1 MAGSRPQRTRIQD
14 VAKAAGV
21 SPTTVSHALN
31 GRGKVSPETRKLVAD
46 AARRLRYQP
55 SRAARSLRTARTETL
70 GLVLPAFETTVPA
83 DLQTVALD
91 HYMQLTRSAAL
102 TAFDRGYRLLL
113 APRLTSSAEI
123 DALGVDGAIIC
134 DPVADDH
141 QIDFFAGAE
150 IPVVTYEQ
158 PPNRP
163 EFRWHVHSD
172 NRANIH
178 ALLDHLADSGGTS
191 IAFVIPDLPSPTIDE
206 IRTAYSDWCADH
218 DTEQRLAIVRG
229 QPERTV
235 AKREVEALL
244 RSADP
249 PDAILD
255 VVPPS
260 SLQACRQLGLR
271 VPDDVLIASFIDTA
285 ETRSA
290 DPPITA
296 IDLNPVEIGRRAVDL
311 LVDLVEGGSPD
322 GPVIVP
328 SPLRIRASSRRG

>member
-70 GLVLPAFETTVPA
+70 ALVLPAFETTVPA

-113 APRLTSSAEI
+113 APQLASATEI
-123 DALGVDGAIIC
+123 DELGVDGAIIC

-141 QIDFFAGAE
+141 QIDFFAAAD

-158 PPNRP
+158 PPGRP

-172 NRANIH
+172 NRGNIL
-178 ALLDHLADSGGTS
+178 ALLDHLADSGGTA
-191 IAFVIPDLPSPTIDE
+191 IAFVTPDQPSPTIDE
-206 IRTAYSDWCADH
+206 MRTAYSDWCAR
-218 DTEQRLAIVRG
+218 QGMAPRLVTVRG
-229 QPERTV
+229 QPEKQV
-235 AKREVEALL
+235 AKHEVETLL

-260 SLQACRQLGLR
+260 SLQAAQQLGLR

-285 ETRSA
+285 DTRAA

-311 LVDLVEGGSPD
+311 LVDLVEGGTPE

-328 SPLRIRASSRRG
+328 SPLLVRASSRRG